1 MNEVNKTSFIPL
13 YGKSQVSKQGII
25 LNDPMA
31 EKIWKAESFPIHGK
45 SKSKWL
51 TYNMAMRARVFD
63 DWTEEMLRQNKD
75 AFVLH
80 IGCSLDSRFLRI
92 FDGCIYGICR
102 KSIQV

>member
-1 MNEVNKTSFIPL
+1 MENVTTSKPWETYL
-13 YGKSQVSKQGII
+13 DSKRCQN
-25 LNDPMA
+25 NDPMA

-75 AFVLH
+75 ALVLH
-80 IGCSLDSRFLRI
+80 IGCGLDSRFLRI